1 MANVAEVS
9 SPMNTEFN
17 KRAAVTILLLMAILG
32 AYYLPR
38 LLRNTSL
45 GHRVSQIVTPMS
57 RNEMSRE
64 NVDAL
69 VDGYYEGL
77 RKDATAPGLPGERED
92 IQFRDDFLRYEL
104 RPNINRPYK
113 AGLRFTNSMG
123 MANPEYS
130 FAKPPHTRRI
140 AILGDS
146 LSLGPYG
153 HDYVARLEDR
163 LNQNCRT
170 PEIQNYQILNFSA
183 YAYNILQM
191 MDVGLDKAPLFHPDA
206 YVFTITDL
214 EAMDTLGW
222 RTHVGSLLTNG
233 TDLKYDYLRKVVA
246 DAGLSKANHLPT
258 IRKRLNPYIHPVRLW
273 ALEQIRDEATKQ
285 GATMD
290 IFLIPAPLSYDL
302 VNADFT
308 EFEEAAQPVG
318 VPIIDLRDTF
328 RNVNL
333 SAIEVDQNSDIHP
346 NVLGHTMI
354 ADNLFSKM
362 QAQPAAWLALAG
374 HPCQVAPQTAAQG
387 K

>member
-1 MANVAEVS
+1 MATISEVKTPVTS
-9 SPMNTEFN
+9 DFTR
-17 KRAAVTILLLMAILG
+17 RAALTILLIVGLLG
-32 AYYLPR
+32 VHQLPR
-38 LLRNTSL
+38 LLRNSQL
-45 GHRVSQIVTPMS
+45 GHRVSQLITPMS

-77 RKDATAPGLPGERED
+77 RRDATAPGLPGERED

-104 RPNINRPYK
+104 KPNINRPYK

-130 FAKPPHTRRI
+130 YAKPPHTRRI

-153 HDYVARLEDR
+153 HDYVAQLEDR

-170 PEIQNYQILNFSA
+170 PEVQNYQVLNFSV
-183 YAYNILQM
+183 YAYSIVQM

-222 RTHVGSLLTNG
+222 RTHVGSLLISG
-233 TDLKYDYLRKVVA
+233 TDLKYPYLRQLVA
-246 DAGLSKANHLPT
+246 QTGLQKSNHLPT
-258 IRKRLNPYIHPVRLW
+258 IRKRLSPYIQPVRRW
-273 ALEQIRDEATKQ
+273 ALEQIRDEAAKQ
-285 GATMD
+285 GASMA
-290 IFLIPAPLSYDL
+290 IFLIPAPLSSDFI
-302 VNADFT
+302 NADFN
-308 EFEEAAQPVG
+308 EFQEAAAPIG
-318 VPIIDLRDTF
+318 VPIVDLRDAF
-328 RNVNL
+328 SSVNI
-333 SAIEVDQNSDIHP
+333 SSIEVDPNSDIHP
-346 NVLGHTMI
+346 NVLGHEMI
-354 ADNLFSKM
+354 ADSLFSKM

-374 HPCQVAPQTAAQG
+374 HPCQVASQTAPKG
-387 K
+387 R